1 MEIIIYLFIF
11 ALGWIVG
18 TQYLLL
24 RLRIAFLDEAK
35 RRGIDL
41 DDDEDEEEVPTFFT
55 ELDNGTIFVYNKKNN
70 AFICQGS
77 TLEEAASKCDVRV
90 AKVQHDNALLVFVN
104 GKVKTVPQ

>member
-1 MEIIIYLFIF
+1 MEFIIYLFIF

-24 RLRIAFLDEAK
+24 LLRTAFLDEAK

-70 AFICQGS
+70 AFICQAS
-77 TLEEAASKCDVRV
+77 TLEEAASKCQVKV

>member
-24 RLRIAFLDEAK
+24 RLRIAFLNEAK
-35 RRGIDL
+35 RRGINL

-77 TLEEAASKCDVRV
+77 TLEEAASRCQIKV